1 VLRESLQLLQRYFL
15 LLDAVWIAL
24 SWIIAY
30 GVRFRTGWIPIYFG
44 VPSFETYLAHL
55 PLVLVVWVAALT
67 YGGAYRT
74 ERWWNSAR
82 ERKALVRSSVVAMV
96 LLVSIVYLSTK
107 VELSRVFYACFYC
120 LALVGLLAIRRIFRS
135 LFHRSREDRSGLRRV
150 LIVGENAFVG
160 PFCEKVEGHPETGL
174 TIHGQLLPVD
184 DQGESSTLV
193 VLGGYPEIREIVD
206 AEKIDIVVFA
216 LPLEHGSES
225 KELLRSV
232 EDLAVDIQVIPD
244 VFPIMPL
251 HPGVEDFEGIP
262 LVQVRASPQ
271 QGMARLEK
279 RVLDVVLSGF
289 AMIVMAP
296 AFLIIALLIRVT
308 SPGPVFYRQ
317 PRLGM
322 DGKEFLLVKFRT
334 MTKDAEAE
342 SRPVWSAREDSRRT
356 RLGALL
362 RKVSLDELPQFW
374 NVFKGEMSLVGP
386 RPERPEFI
394 EEFKKRIP
402 AYILRQ
408 KVKSGMTGLAQVR
421 GWRGATS
428 LEKRVECDIQ
438 YIEGWSLG
446 LDLKILWLTLWKG
459 FLNKAEQ

>member
-1 VLRESLQLLQRYFL
+1 MLRESLQLLQRYFL

-30 GVRFRTGWIPIYFG
+30 WVRFQTGWIPIYFG
-44 VPSFETYLAHL
+44 VPSLETYLAHL

-67 YGGAYRT
+67 YGGTYRT

-82 ERKALVRSSVVAMV
+82 ERKALFRSSVVAMV

-120 LALVGLLAIRRIFRS
+120 LTLVGLLAIRRIFRS

-150 LIVGENAFVG
+150 LIVGKNAFVA

-174 TIHGQLLPVD
+174 TIHGQLLPED
-184 DQGESSTLV
+184 AQGGASELV
-193 VLGGYPEIREIVD
+193 VLGGYPAIREVVR
-206 AEKIDIVVFA
+206 AERIDIVVFA
-216 LPLEHGSES
+216 LPLEYGSVS
-225 KELLRSV
+225 KELLRRI

-262 LVQVRASPQ
+262 FIQVRASPQ

-279 RVLDVVLSGF
+279 RVLDVVLSGL

-296 AFLIIALLIRVT
+296 AFLIIALLIKVT

-322 DGKEFLLVKFRT
+322 DGKEFLLFMSVQFP
-334 MTKDAEAE
+334 MVMEMIQ
-342 SRPVWSAREDSRRT
+342 VARRS
-356 RLGALL
+356 
-362 RKVSLDELPQFW
+362 
-374 NVFKGEMSLVGP
+374 
-386 RPERPEFI
+386 
-394 EEFKKRIP
+394 
-402 AYILRQ
+402 
-408 KVKSGMTGLAQVR
+408 QV
-421 GWRGATS
+421 
-428 LEKRVECDIQ
+428 LFNI
-438 YIEGWSLG
+438 
-446 LDLKILWLTLWKG
+446 LKIGFMLGWLVAGGPQPVFRNAALRSQAAIG
-459 FLNKAEQ
+459 FA